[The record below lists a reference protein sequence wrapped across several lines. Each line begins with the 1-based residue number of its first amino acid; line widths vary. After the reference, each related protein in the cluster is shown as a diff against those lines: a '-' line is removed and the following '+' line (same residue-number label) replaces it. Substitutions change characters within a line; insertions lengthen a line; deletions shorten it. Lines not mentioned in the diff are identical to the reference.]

1 MSTDIN
7 NVAAEIARGLA
18 EYDQSVAN
26 DIKKIVDDVAAEGV
40 SELKQT
46 SPKLTGSYR
55 RGWRKK
61 QSYSDSRTKR
71 NTVYNKTDYQLTH
84 LLEYGHASRYGGR
97 VKPKVHI
104 KPVEERMIESLET
117 KIEEAV
123 KG

>member
-61 QSYSDSRTKR
+61 QSYSDSRAR
-71 NTVYNKTDYQLTH
+71 QQIRRQGKTQSTY
-84 LLEYGHASRYGGR
+84 
-97 VKPKVHI
+97 
-104 KPVEERMIESLET
+104 
-117 KIEEAV
+117 
-123 KG
+123 

>member
-7 NVAAEIARGLA
+7 NVAAEIARGLT

-55 RGWRKK
+55 RGWRKSSHTATAEQRETRYTTK
-61 QSYSDSRTKR
+61 QTTS
-71 NTVYNKTDYQLTH
+71 
-84 LLEYGHASRYGGR
+84 
-97 VKPKVHI
+97 
-104 KPVEERMIESLET
+104 
-117 KIEEAV
+117 
-123 KG
+123 